1 MKYANPKMVKT
12 RVREGLVYNFQK
24 ITRANG
30 YNTDIGDI
38 KQDYTELS
46 KFNNWPAVVL
56 IPGPE
61 RTLNE
66 DMSDS
71 LLHKELS
78 VVGLAYLKDSN
89 DSHLARELFLADIES
104 MLGNNFTL
112 NDAIGEN
119 VILDCWVNGSEPFGF
134 ESNKPQIGFA
144 FGITVIYRQDLQD
157 ASVAG

>member
-12 RVREGLVYNFQK
+12 RVREGLLYNFGK
-24 ITRANG
+24 IRQANG

-38 KQDYTELS
+38 YQDYTEVS
-46 KFNNWPAVVL
+46 KFVNWPAVVL

-66 DMSDS
+66 DMSDN

-78 VVGLAYLKDSN
+78 VVGLAYIKDSN
-89 DSHLARELFLADIES
+89 DSHLARELFLADIET
-104 MLGNNFTL
+104 MVGNEFTL
-112 NDAIGEN
+112 NDETGDN
-119 VILDCWVNGSEPFGF
+119 VILDCWINGSEPLGY
-134 ESNKPQIGFA
+134 EANKPQIGFA